1 MTLSIFR
8 GERCARPAAQ
18 PWRPIS
24 NSSWRFCVGAA
35 KYINVIGARKPW
47 VRLFCDHARLRAARI
62 SNLVQRLFLR
72 CDKLF
77 RARAENVGKLRQTL
91 AEHMVVRAM
100 QLPRTQRPAP
110 NALAGC

>member
-1 MTLSIFR
+1 MHCDSIPP
-8 GERCARPAAQ
+8 PATAQ
-18 PWRPIS
+18 
-24 NSSWRFCVGAA
+24 
-35 KYINVIGARKPW
+35 
-47 VRLFCDHARLRAARI
+47 
-62 SNLVQRLFLR
+62 VQRLFLR